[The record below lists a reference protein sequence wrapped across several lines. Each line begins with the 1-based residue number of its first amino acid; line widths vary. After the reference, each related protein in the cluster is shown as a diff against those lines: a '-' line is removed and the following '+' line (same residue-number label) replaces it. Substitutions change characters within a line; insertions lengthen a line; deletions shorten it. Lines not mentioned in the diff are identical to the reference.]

1 MKCLK
6 IEIPDRT
13 LCAFLNYVFV
23 GEDGGMNMGVKQI
36 STEDIEAGHVTVETK
51 EDE

>member
-6 IEIPDRT
+6 IEIPDGT

-23 GEDGGMNMGVKQI
+23 GEGGGMNMAVKQI
-36 STEDIEAGHVTVETK
+36 STDDIAAGHVTVEPK
-51 EDE
+51 EEV

>member
-13 LCAFLNYVFV
+13 LCAFLNYVHV
-23 GEDGGMNMGVKQI
+23 DDEGDEIMGVLKI
-36 STEDIEAGHVTVETK
+36 DTDDIIAGHVTVEPM
-51 EDE
+51 EEA